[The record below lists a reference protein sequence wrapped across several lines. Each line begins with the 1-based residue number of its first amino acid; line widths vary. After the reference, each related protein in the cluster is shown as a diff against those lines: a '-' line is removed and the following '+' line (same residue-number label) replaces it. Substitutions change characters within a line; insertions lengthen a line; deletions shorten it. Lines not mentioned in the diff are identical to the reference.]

1 MKIIMNSCLG
11 DYFYKDN
18 KRRKVNV
25 ILILL
30 IIILDCIS
38 YYNYVEFEVNQHL
51 QNMEQ
56 LDVKM
61 KKNNMFQIILYM
73 DLSEYL
79 IETDEE
85 EAGLLI
91 KEQLRIPENYQNSI
105 KSSLIILKHYVDS
118 DILDNKVVEEYMS
131 KITNLANTNKVIYK
145 DFDSEKN
152 KYLYYSNKVIYQF
165 LTSVHLNLYKYYT
178 IFCHLVQ

>member
-73 DLSEYL
+73 DLS
-79 IETDEE
+79 
-85 EAGLLI
+85 
-91 KEQLRIPENYQNSI
+91 EQLRIPENYQNSI

-178 IFCHLVQ
+178 IFCQLVQ

>member
-85 EAGLLI
+85 EDWTIDKGTTSYTRKL
-91 KEQLRIPENYQNSI
+91 
-105 KSSLIILKHYVDS
+105 
-118 DILDNKVVEEYMS
+118 S
-131 KITNLANTNKVIYK
+131 K
-145 DFDSEKN
+145 
-152 KYLYYSNKVIYQF
+152 LY
-165 LTSVHLNLYKYYT
+165 
-178 IFCHLVQ
+178 